1 MSFVHIIGEGTKMK
15 KKMKKFTAVVA
26 PVLAM
31 SVALTACS
39 GSGGEKKS
47 TTTSSGG
54 GEEKKSEIKYAAKQ
68 VLNRTENQEIPTMDV
83 SKSTDTLGSQILGN
97 TMEGLY
103 RLDKDNKPIPAAA
116 ESSTKSEDG
125 KKYTFKLRKDAKWSN
140 GDPVTAKD
148 FVYAW
153 QRLLDK
159 NTAAEYAFIAFYI
172 KNAEAINKGE
182 KPLTDLGA
190 KAVDDYT
197 LEVELEK
204 PVPYFLNLMA
214 FPSYYPLNEKFVKEK
229 GDKFGLEADT
239 TLYNGPFVMAS
250 WKHEQGWQLKKND
263 KYWDNKTVKLEE
275 INYSVVKEVATKVN
289 LYDTGSI
296 DFTLLSGEFVD
307 KYKSNKEEYGE
318 YSEASTF
325 FLRLNQKRNGQDTP
339 LKSKK
344 LREAIALSIDKKG
357 LANVILNNGS
367 KATDQLVPKGLATG
381 PDGKDYQDTFKNGLK
396 YNPKKGAAA
405 WEEAKKELGK
415 DQITIELLSY
425 DDGTAKKI
433 ADYFKDQIEKNLKGV
448 TVNTKIQPFKQ
459 KLKLESAQDYE
470 VSFAGWSPDYSDPM
484 TFIDM
489 FESKSPYN
497 QMSYSNPKYDEMVK
511 KAGNELLSDPK
522 KRWET
527 LGKAE
532 KLFLEEDAGLIPL
545 YQTGRAYVMKPNV
558 KGIVKHNI
566 SPEYSFKWAYVTEGK

>member
-396 YNPKKGAAA
+396 YDPKKGAAA
-405 WEEAKKELGK
+405 WEAAKKELGK
-415 DQITIELLSY
+415 DQVTIELLSY

>member
-1 MSFVHIIGEGTKMK
+1 MK

-159 NTAAEYAFIAFYI
+159 NTAAEYAFIAYYI

-396 YNPKKGAAA
+396 YDPKKGAAA

-415 DQITIELLSY
+415 DQVTIELLSY

-497 QMSYSNPKYDEMVK
+497 QMSYSNPKYDEMVA

-532 KLFLEEDAGLIPL
+532 KLFLEEDAGLVPL

>member
-1 MSFVHIIGEGTKMK
+1 MK
-15 KKMKKFTAVVA
+15 RKKMKKLTAVVV

-39 GSGGEKKS
+39 GSGGEKKT
-47 TTTSSGG
+47 TTTSNS
-54 GEEKKSEIKYAAKQ
+54 GEEKKSDIKYAAKQ
-68 VLNRTENQEIPTMDV
+68 VLNRTENQEIPTMDT
-83 SKSTDTLGSQILGN
+83 SKSTDTLGAQILGN

-148 FVYAW
+148 FVYGW

-159 NTAAEYAFIAFYI
+159 TTAAEYAFIAYYI

-182 KPLTDLGA
+182 KPVTELGA

-204 PVPYFLNLMA
+204 PVPYFLNLLA

-239 TLYNGPFVMAS
+239 TVYNGPFVMSS

-307 KYKSNKEEYGE
+307 KYKSNKDEYGE
-318 YSEASTF
+318 YAESSTF

-344 LREAIALSIDKKG
+344 LREAIALSVDKKG

-396 YNPKKGAAA
+396 QDTKKAAAA
-405 WEEAKKELGK
+405 WEEAKKELGT
-415 DQITIELLSY
+415 DQVTIELLSY

-433 ADYFKDQIEKNLKGV
+433 ADYVKDQIEKNLKGV
-448 TVNTKIQPFKQ
+448 TINTKIQPFKQ

-470 VSFAGWSPDYSDPM
+470 ISYAGWSPDYADPM

-497 QMSYSNPKYDEMVK
+497 QMSYSNPKYDEMVQ

-522 KRWET
+522 KRWEA

-532 KLFLEEDAGLIPL
+532 KLFLEEDAGLVPL
-545 YQTGRAYVMKPNV
+545 YQTGRSYVMKPNV

-566 SPEYSFKWAYVTEGK
+566 SPEYSFKWAYVTEDGGKK

>member
-1 MSFVHIIGEGTKMK
+1 MK

-31 SVALTACS
+31 SMALTACS

-47 TTTSSGG
+47 STTSSGG
-54 GEEKKSEIKYAAKQ
+54 GEENKSEIKYAAKQ
-68 VLNRTENQEIPTMDV
+68 VLNRTEQQEIPTMDT
-83 SKSTDTLGSQILGN
+83 SKSTDTLGAQILGN

-148 FVYAW
+148 FVYGW

-159 NTAAEYAFIAFYI
+159 NTAAEYAFIAYYI

-204 PVPYFLNLMA
+204 PVPYFLNLLA

-229 GDKFGLEADT
+229 GDKYGLEADT
-239 TLYNGPFVMAS
+239 TVYNGPFVMSS

-263 KYWDNKTVKLEE
+263 KYWDKKTVKLDE

-318 YSEASTF
+318 YAESSTF

-344 LREAIALSIDKKG
+344 LREAIALSVDKKG

-381 PDGKDYQDTFKNGLK
+381 PDGKDFQDTFKNGLK
-396 YNPKKGAAA
+396 YDPKKGAAA
-405 WEEAKKELGK
+405 WEAAKKELGK
-415 DQITIELLSY
+415 DQVTIELLSY

-433 ADYFKDQIEKNLKGV
+433 ADYVKDQIEKNLKGV
-448 TVNTKIQPFKQ
+448 TINTKIQPFKQ
-459 KLKLESAQDYE
+459 KLKLETAQDYE
-470 VSFAGWSPDYSDPM
+470 ISYAGWSPDYADPM

-497 QMSYSNPKYDEMVK
+497 QMSYSNAKYDDMVS
-511 KAGNELLSDPK
+511 KAGNELLADPK

-532 KLFLEEDAGLIPL
+532 KLFLEEDAGLVPL

>member
-1 MSFVHIIGEGTKMK
+1 MK

-31 SVALTACS
+31 SMALTACS
-39 GSGGEKKS
+39 GSGGEKKT

-54 GEEKKSEIKYAAKQ
+54 GDEKKSEIKYAAKQ
-68 VLNRTENQEIPTMDV
+68 VLNRTENQEIPTMDT
-83 SKSTDTLGSQILGN
+83 SKSTDTLGAQILGN

-159 NTAAEYAFIAFYI
+159 NTAAEYAFIAYYI

-204 PVPYFLNLMA
+204 PVPYFLNLVA

-229 GDKFGLEADT
+229 GDKYGLEADT
-239 TLYNGPFVMAS
+239 TLYNGPFVMSS

-307 KYKSNKEEYGE
+307 KYKSNKDEYGE

-344 LREAIALSIDKKG
+344 LREAIALSVDKKG

-381 PDGKDYQDTFKNGLK
+381 PDGKDFQDTFKNGLK
-396 YNPKKGAAA
+396 YDPKKGAAA

-415 DQITIELLSY
+415 DQVTIELLSY

-433 ADYFKDQIEKNLKGV
+433 ADYVKDQIEKNLKGV
-448 TVNTKIQPFKQ
+448 TINTKIQPFKQ
-459 KLKLESAQDYE
+459 KLKLETAQDYE
-470 VSFAGWSPDYSDPM
+470 ISYAGWSPDYADPM

-497 QMSYSNPKYDEMVK
+497 QMSYSNAKYDEMVQ
-511 KAGNELLSDPK
+511 KAGNELMGDAK

-532 KLFLEEDAGLIPL
+532 KLFLEEDAGLVPL

>member
-1 MSFVHIIGEGTKMK
+1 MK

-31 SVALTACS
+31 SMALTACS

-54 GEEKKSEIKYAAKQ
+54 GEEKKAEIKYAAKQ

-103 RLDKDNKPIPAAA
+103 RLDKDNKPIPAVA

-148 FVYAW
+148 FVYGW

-250 WKHEQGWQLKKND
+250 WKHEQGWQLKRND
-263 KYWDNKTVKLEE
+263 QYWDKKTVKLEE

-396 YNPKKGAAA
+396 YDPKKGAAA
-405 WEEAKKELGK
+405 WEAAKKELGK
-415 DQITIELLSY
+415 DQVTIELLNY
-425 DDGTAKKI
+425 DTGNAKKVGE
-433 ADYFKDQIEKNLKGV
+433 YVKDQIEKNLKGV
-448 TVNTKIQPFKQ
+448 TVNIKLQPFKQ
-459 KLKLESAQDYE
+459 KLKLESDQDYDF
-470 VSFAGWSPDYSDPM
+470 SYGGWNPDYADPM
-484 TFIDM
+484 TYLDM
-489 FESKSPYN
+489 FETKNSQN
-497 QMSYSNPKYDEMVK
+497 QMSYSNSKYDDIINKSKTEWM
-511 KAGNELLSDPK
+511 ADAK
-522 KRWET
+522 KRWTE

-532 KLFLEEDAGLIPL
+532 KLLLEEDVALVPL
-545 YQTGRAYVMKPNV
+545 YQSGRSYVMKPNV

-566 SPEYSFKWAYVTEGK
+566 SPEYSFKWAYVEEK

>member
-1 MSFVHIIGEGTKMK
+1 MK
-15 KKMKKFTAVVA
+15 RKKMKKLTAVVV

-39 GSGGEKKS
+39 GSGGEKKT
-47 TTTSSGG
+47 TTTSNS
-54 GEEKKSEIKYAAKQ
+54 GEEKKSDIKYAAKQ
-68 VLNRTENQEIPTMDV
+68 VLNRTENQEIPTMDT
-83 SKSTDTLGSQILGN
+83 SKSTDTLGAQILGN

-148 FVYAW
+148 FVFGW

-159 NTAAEYAFIAFYI
+159 NTAAEYAFIAYYI

-182 KPLTDLGA
+182 KPLTELGA

-204 PVPYFLNLMA
+204 PVPYFLNLLA

-229 GDKFGLEADT
+229 GEKFGLEADT
-239 TLYNGPFVMAS
+239 TLYNGPFVMSS

-307 KYKSNKEEYGE
+307 KYKSNKDEYGE
-318 YSEASTF
+318 YAESSTF

-344 LREAIALSIDKKG
+344 LREAIALSVDKKG

-367 KATDQLVPKGLATG
+367 KATDQLVPKGLAAG

-396 YNPKKGAAA
+396 YDLKKGAAA

-415 DQITIELLSY
+415 DQVTIELLNY
-425 DDGTAKKI
+425 DTGNAKKVGE
-433 ADYFKDQIEKNLKGV
+433 YVKDQIEKNLKGV
-448 TVNTKIQPFKQ
+448 TVNIKLQPFKQ
-459 KLKLESAQDYE
+459 KLKLESEQDYDF
-470 VSFAGWSPDYSDPM
+470 SYGGWNPDYADPM
-484 TFIDM
+484 TYLDM
-489 FESKSPYN
+489 FETKNSQN
-497 QMSYSNPKYDEMVK
+497 QMSYSNSKYDDIINKSKTEWM
-511 KAGNELLSDPK
+511 ADAK
-522 KRWET
+522 KRWTE

-532 KLFLEEDAGLIPL
+532 KLLLEEDVALIPL
-545 YQTGRAYVMKPNV
+545 YQSGKSYVMKQNV

-566 SPEYSFKWAYVTEGK
+566 SPEYSFKWAYVEEK

>member
-1 MSFVHIIGEGTKMK
+1 
-15 KKMKKFTAVVA
+15 MKKFTAVVA

-31 SVALTACS
+31 SMALTACS

-54 GEEKKSEIKYAAKQ
+54 GEEKKAEIKYAAKQ

-103 RLDKDNKPIPAAA
+103 RLDKDNKPIPAVA

-148 FVYAW
+148 FVYGW

-250 WKHEQGWQLKKND
+250 WKHEQGWQLKRND
-263 KYWDNKTVKLEE
+263 QYWDKKTVKLEE

-396 YNPKKGAAA
+396 YDPKKGAAA
-405 WEEAKKELGK
+405 WEVAKKELGK
-415 DQITIELLSY
+415 DQVTIELLSY

-497 QMSYSNPKYDEMVK
+497 QMSYSNPKYDEMVA

>member
-1 MSFVHIIGEGTKMK
+1 MK
-15 KKMKKFTAVVA
+15 RKKMKKLTAVVV

-39 GSGGEKKS
+39 GSGGEKKA
-47 TTTSSGG
+47 TTTSNS
-54 GEEKKSEIKYAAKQ
+54 GEEKKSDIKYAAKQ
-68 VLNRTENQEIPTMDV
+68 VLNRTENQEIPTMDT
-83 SKSTDTLGSQILGN
+83 SKSTDTLGAQILGN

-140 GDPVTAKD
+140 GEPVTAKD
-148 FVYAW
+148 FVYGW

-159 NTAAEYAFIAFYI
+159 NTAAEYAFIAYYI

-182 KPLTDLGA
+182 KPGTELGA

-204 PVPYFLNLMA
+204 PVPYFLNLLA

-229 GDKFGLEADT
+229 GEKFGLEADT

-307 KYKSNKEEYGE
+307 KYKSNKDEYGE
-318 YSEASTF
+318 YSEASTY

-396 YNPKKGAAA
+396 YDVKKGAAA

-415 DQITIELLSY
+415 DQVTIELLSY

-448 TVNTKIQPFKQ
+448 TVTTKIQPFKQ

-497 QMSYSNPKYDEMVK
+497 QMGYSNPKYDEMVQ

-532 KLFLEEDAGLIPL
+532 KLFLEEDAGLVPL
-545 YQTGRAYVMKPNV
+545 YQTGRSYVMKPNV

-566 SPEYSFKWAYVTEGK
+566 SPEYSFKWAYVTEDGGKK

>member
-1 MSFVHIIGEGTKMK
+1 MK
-15 KKMKKFTAVVA
+15 RKKMKKLTAVVV

-39 GSGGEKKS
+39 GSGGEKKT
-47 TTTSSGG
+47 TTTSNS
-54 GEEKKSEIKYAAKQ
+54 GEEKKSDIKYAAKQ
-68 VLNRTENQEIPTMDV
+68 VLNRTENQEIPTMDT
-83 SKSTDTLGSQILGN
+83 SKSTDTLGAQILGN

-148 FVYAW
+148 FVFGW

-159 NTAAEYAFIAFYI
+159 NTAAEYAFIAYYI

-182 KPLTDLGA
+182 KPVTELGA

-204 PVPYFLNLMA
+204 PVPYFLNLLA

-229 GDKFGLEADT
+229 GDKYGLEADT
-239 TLYNGPFVMAS
+239 TVYNGPFVMSS

-263 KYWDNKTVKLEE
+263 KYWDKKTVKLEE

-318 YSEASTF
+318 YAESSTF

-344 LREAIALSIDKKG
+344 LREAIALSVDKKG

-415 DQITIELLSY
+415 DQVTIELLSY

-433 ADYFKDQIEKNLKGV
+433 ADYVKDQIEKNLKGV
-448 TVNTKIQPFKQ
+448 TINTKIQPFKQ
-459 KLKLESAQDYE
+459 KLKLETAQDYE
-470 VSFAGWSPDYSDPM
+470 ISYAGWSPDYADPM

-497 QMSYSNPKYDEMVK
+497 QMSYSNPKYDEMVG
-511 KAGNELLSDPK
+511 KAGNELMSDAK

-532 KLFLEEDAGLIPL
+532 KLFLEEDAGLVPL
-545 YQTGRAYVMKPNV
+545 YQTGRSYVMKPNV

-566 SPEYSFKWAYVTEGK
+566 SPEYSFKWAYVTEADGKK

>member
-1 MSFVHIIGEGTKMK
+1 MGEATKMK

-31 SVALTACS
+31 SMALTACS

-396 YNPKKGAAA
+396 YDPKKGAAA
-405 WEEAKKELGK
+405 WEAAKKELGK
-415 DQITIELLSY
+415 DQVTIELLSY

-497 QMSYSNPKYDEMVK
+497 QMSYSNPKYDEMVA

-532 KLFLEEDAGLIPL
+532 KLFLEEDAGLVPL

>member
-1 MSFVHIIGEGTKMK
+1 MK
-15 KKMKKFTAVVA
+15 RKKMKKLTAVVV
-26 PVLAM
+26 PVLTM

-39 GSGGEKKS
+39 GSGGEKK
-47 TTTSSGG
+47 TITTSNS
-54 GEEKKSEIKYAAKQ
+54 GEEKKSDIKYAAKQ
-68 VLNRTENQEIPTMDV
+68 VLNRTENQEIPTMDT
-83 SKSTDTLGSQILGN
+83 SKSTDTLGAQILGN

-140 GDPVTAKD
+140 GESVTAKD
-148 FVYAW
+148 FVYGW

-159 NTAAEYAFIAFYI
+159 NTAAEYAFIAYYI

-182 KPLTDLGA
+182 KPATELGA

-204 PVPYFLNLMA
+204 PVPYFLNLLA

-229 GDKFGLEADT
+229 GDKYGLEADT
-239 TLYNGPFVMAS
+239 TVYNGPFVMSS

-263 KYWDNKTVKLEE
+263 KYWDKKTVKLEE

-307 KYKSNKEEYGE
+307 KYKSNKDEYGE

-344 LREAIALSIDKKG
+344 LREAIALSVDKKG

-396 YNPKKGAAA
+396 YDPKKGAAA
-405 WEEAKKELGK
+405 WEAAKKELGK
-415 DQITIELLSY
+415 DQVTIELLSY

-433 ADYFKDQIEKNLKGV
+433 ADYVKDQIEKNLKGV
-448 TVNTKIQPFKQ
+448 TINTKIQPFKQ
-459 KLKLESAQDYE
+459 KLKLETAQDYE
-470 VSFAGWSPDYSDPM
+470 ISYAGWSPDYADPM

-497 QMSYSNPKYDEMVK
+497 QMSYSNPKYDEMVG
-511 KAGNELLSDPK
+511 KAGNELMGDAK

-532 KLFLEEDAGLIPL
+532 KLFLEEDAGLVPL
-545 YQTGRAYVMKPNV
+545 YQTGRSYVMKPNV

-566 SPEYSFKWAYVTEGK
+566 SPEYSFKWAYVTEDGGKK

>member
-1 MSFVHIIGEGTKMK
+1 MK

-31 SVALTACS
+31 SMALTACS

-159 NTAAEYAFIAFYI
+159 NTAAEYAFIAYYI

-190 KAVDDYT
+190 KAIDDYT

-396 YNPKKGAAA
+396 YDPKKGAAA
-405 WEEAKKELGK
+405 WEAAKKELGK
-415 DQITIELLSY
+415 DQVTIELLSY

-470 VSFAGWSPDYSDPM
+470 ISFAGWSPDYSDPM

-511 KAGNELLSDPK
+511 KAGNELMSDAK

-532 KLFLEEDAGLIPL
+532 KLLLEEDAGMVPL
-545 YQTGRAYVMKPNV
+545 YQTGRAYVMKPNI

>member
-1 MSFVHIIGEGTKMK
+1 MK

-31 SVALTACS
+31 SMALTACS
-39 GSGGEKKS
+39 GSGGEKKT

-54 GEEKKSEIKYAAKQ
+54 GDEKKSEIKYAAKQ
-68 VLNRTENQEIPTMDV
+68 VLNRTENQEIPTMDT
-83 SKSTDTLGSQILGN
+83 SKSTDTLGAQILGN

-159 NTAAEYAFIAFYI
+159 NTAAEYAFIAYYI

-204 PVPYFLNLMA
+204 PVPYFLNLVA

-229 GDKFGLEADT
+229 GDKYGLEADT
-239 TLYNGPFVMAS
+239 TLYNGPFVMSS

-307 KYKSNKEEYGE
+307 KYKSNKDEYGE

-344 LREAIALSIDKKG
+344 LREAIALSVDKKG

-415 DQITIELLSY
+415 DQVTIELLSY

-433 ADYFKDQIEKNLKGV
+433 ADYVKDQIEKNLKGV
-448 TVNTKIQPFKQ
+448 TINTKIQPFKQ
-459 KLKLESAQDYE
+459 KLKLETAQDYE
-470 VSFAGWSPDYSDPM
+470 ISYAGWSPDYADPM

-497 QMSYSNPKYDEMVK
+497 QMSYSNAKYDEMVQ
-511 KAGNELLSDPK
+511 KAGNELMGDAK

-532 KLFLEEDAGLIPL
+532 KLFLEEDAGLVPL

-566 SPEYSFKWAYVTEGK
+566 SPEYSFKWAYVTEEK

>member
-1 MSFVHIIGEGTKMK
+1 MK
-15 KKMKKFTAVVA
+15 RKKMKKLTAVVV

-39 GSGGEKKS
+39 GSGGEKKT
-47 TTTSSGG
+47 TTTSNS
-54 GEEKKSEIKYAAKQ
+54 GEEKKSDIKYAAKQ
-68 VLNRTENQEIPTMDV
+68 VLNRTENQEIPTMDT
-83 SKSTDTLGSQILGN
+83 SKSTDTLGAQILGN

-148 FVYAW
+148 FIYGW

-159 NTAAEYAFIAFYI
+159 NTAAEYAFIAYYI

-182 KPLTDLGA
+182 KPATELGA

-204 PVPYFLNLMA
+204 PVPYFLNLLA

-229 GDKFGLEADT
+229 GEKFGLEADT

-307 KYKSNKEEYGE
+307 KYKSNKDEYGE
-318 YSEASTF
+318 YAESSTF

-344 LREAIALSIDKKG
+344 LREAIALSVDKKG

-396 YNPKKGAAA
+396 QDTKKAAAA

-415 DQITIELLSY
+415 DQVTIELLSY

-433 ADYFKDQIEKNLKGV
+433 ADYVKDQIEKNLKGV
-448 TVNTKIQPFKQ
+448 TINTKIQPFKQ

-470 VSFAGWSPDYSDPM
+470 ISYAGWSPDYADPM

-497 QMSYSNPKYDEMVK
+497 QMSYSNPKYDEMVQ

-522 KRWET
+522 KRWEA

-532 KLFLEEDAGLIPL
+532 KLFLEEDAGLVPL
-545 YQTGRAYVMKPNV
+545 YQTGRSYVMKPNV

-566 SPEYSFKWAYVTEGK
+566 SPEYSFKWAYVTEDGGKK

>member
-1 MSFVHIIGEGTKMK
+1 MK

-357 LANVILNNGS
+357 LATVILNNGS

-396 YNPKKGAAA
+396 YDPKKGAAA
-405 WEEAKKELGK
+405 WEAAKKELGK
-415 DQITIELLSY
+415 DQVTIELLSY

-497 QMSYSNPKYDEMVK
+497 QMSYSNPKYDEMVA

-532 KLFLEEDAGLIPL
+532 KLFLEEDAGLVPL

-566 SPEYSFKWAYVTEGK
+566 SPEYSFKWAYVTEEK

>member
-1 MSFVHIIGEGTKMK
+1 MK
-15 KKMKKFTAVVA
+15 KLTAVVV

-39 GSGGEKKS
+39 GSGGEKKT
-47 TTTSSGG
+47 TTTSNS
-54 GEEKKSEIKYAAKQ
+54 GEEKKSDIKYAAKQ
-68 VLNRTENQEIPTMDV
+68 VLNRTENQEIPTMDT
-83 SKSTDTLGSQILGN
+83 SKSTDTLGAQILGN

-148 FVYAW
+148 FVFAW

-159 NTAAEYAFIAFYI
+159 NTAAEYAFIAYYI

-182 KPLTDLGA
+182 KPATELGA

-204 PVPYFLNLMA
+204 PVPYFLNLLA

-229 GDKFGLEADT
+229 GDKYGLEADT
-239 TLYNGPFVMAS
+239 TVYNGPFVMSS

-263 KYWDNKTVKLEE
+263 KYWDKKTVKLEE

-318 YSEASTF
+318 YAESSTF

-344 LREAIALSIDKKG
+344 LREAIALSVDKKG

-415 DQITIELLSY
+415 DQVTIELLSY

-433 ADYFKDQIEKNLKGV
+433 ADYVKDQIEKNLKGV
-448 TVNTKIQPFKQ
+448 TINTKIQPFKQ
-459 KLKLESAQDYE
+459 KLKLETAQDYE
-470 VSFAGWSPDYSDPM
+470 ISYAGWSPDYADPM

-497 QMSYSNPKYDEMVK
+497 QMSYSNPKYDEMVG
-511 KAGNELLSDPK
+511 KAGNELMSDAK

-532 KLFLEEDAGLIPL
+532 KLFLEEDAGLVPL
-545 YQTGRAYVMKPNV
+545 YQTGRSYVMKPNV

-566 SPEYSFKWAYVTEGK
+566 SPEYSFKWAYVTEDGGKK

>member
-1 MSFVHIIGEGTKMK
+1 MK
-15 KKMKKFTAVVA
+15 KLTAVVV

-39 GSGGEKKS
+39 GSGGEKKT
-47 TTTSSGG
+47 TTTSNS
-54 GEEKKSEIKYAAKQ
+54 GEEKKADIKYAAKQ
-68 VLNRTENQEIPTMDV
+68 VLNRTENQEIPTMDT
-83 SKSTDTLGSQILGN
+83 SKSTDTLGAQILGN

-140 GDPVTAKD
+140 GEPVTAKD
-148 FVYAW
+148 FVYGW

-159 NTAAEYAFIAFYI
+159 NTAAEYAFIAYYI

-182 KPLTDLGA
+182 KPGTELGA

-204 PVPYFLNLMA
+204 PVPYFLNLLA

-229 GDKFGLEADT
+229 GEKFGLEADT

-307 KYKSNKEEYGE
+307 KYKSNKDEYGE

-396 YNPKKGAAA
+396 YDVKKGAAA

-415 DQITIELLSY
+415 DQVTIELLSY

-497 QMSYSNPKYDEMVK
+497 QMSYSNPKYDEMVQ

-532 KLFLEEDAGLIPL
+532 KLFLEEDAGLVPL
-545 YQTGRAYVMKPNV
+545 YQTGRSYVMKPNV

-566 SPEYSFKWAYVTEGK
+566 SPEYSFKWAYVTEDGGKK

>member
-1 MSFVHIIGEGTKMK
+1 
-15 KKMKKFTAVVA
+15 
-26 PVLAM
+26 
-31 SVALTACS
+31 
-39 GSGGEKKS
+39 
-47 TTTSSGG
+47 
-54 GEEKKSEIKYAAKQ
+54 
-68 VLNRTENQEIPTMDV
+68 MDT
-83 SKSTDTLGSQILGN
+83 SKSTDTLGAQILGN
-97 TMEGLY
+97 TMEDLY
-103 RLDKDNKPIPAAA
+103 RLDKDNKSIPAAA

-125 KKYTFKLRKDAKWSN
+125 KKYTSKLRKDAKWSN

-148 FVYAW
+148 FVYGW

-239 TLYNGPFVMAS
+239 TLYNGPFVMSS

-263 KYWDNKTVKLEE
+263 KYWDKKTVKLEE

-318 YSEASTF
+318 YAESSTF

-344 LREAIALSIDKKG
+344 LREAIALSVDKKG

-381 PDGKDYQDTFKNGLK
+381 PCGKNYQGAFKNGLK
-396 YNPKKGAAA
+396 YDPKKGAAA
-405 WEEAKKELGK
+405 WEAAEKELGK
-415 DQITIELLSY
+415 DQVTIELLSY

-433 ADYFKDQIEKNLKGV
+433 ADYVKDQIEKNLKGV
-448 TVNTKIQPFKQ
+448 TINTKIQPFKQ
-459 KLKLESAQDYE
+459 KLKLETAQDYE
-470 VSFAGWSPDYSDPM
+470 ISYAGWSPDYADPM

-497 QMSYSNPKYDEMVK
+497 QMSYSNPKYDEMVG
-511 KAGNELLSDPK
+511 KAGNELMSDAK

-532 KLFLEEDAGLIPL
+532 KLFLEEDAGLVPL
-545 YQTGRAYVMKPNV
+545 YQTGRSYVMKPNV

-566 SPEYSFKWAYVTEGK
+566 SSEYSFKWAYVTEDGGKNKVKCFLVCIRE

>member
-1 MSFVHIIGEGTKMK
+1 MK

-31 SVALTACS
+31 SMALTACS
-39 GSGGEKKS
+39 GSGGEKKT

-54 GEEKKSEIKYAAKQ
+54 EDKKSDIKYAAKQ
-68 VLNRTENQEIPTMDV
+68 VLNRTENQEIPTMDT
-83 SKSTDTLGSQILGN
+83 SKSTDTLGAQILGN

-148 FVYAW
+148 FVFAW

-159 NTAAEYAFIAFYI
+159 NTAAEYAFIAYYI

-182 KPLTDLGA
+182 KPVTELGA

-204 PVPYFLNLMA
+204 PVPYFLNLLA

-229 GDKFGLEADT
+229 GDKYGLEADT
-239 TLYNGPFVMAS
+239 TVYNGPFVMAS

-307 KYKSNKEEYGE
+307 KYKSNKDEYGE

-344 LREAIALSIDKKG
+344 LREAIALSVDKKG

-396 YNPKKGAAA
+396 YDPKNGAAA
-405 WEEAKKELGK
+405 WEAAKKELGK
-415 DQITIELLSY
+415 DQVTIELLSY

-433 ADYFKDQIEKNLKGV
+433 ADYVKDQIEKNLKGV
-448 TVNTKIQPFKQ
+448 TINTKIQPFKQ
-459 KLKLESAQDYE
+459 KLKLETAQDYE
-470 VSFAGWSPDYSDPM
+470 ISYAGWSPDYADPM

-497 QMSYSNPKYDEMVK
+497 QMSYSNAKYDDMVE
-511 KAGNELLSDPK
+511 KAGNELMGDAK

-532 KLFLEEDAGLIPL
+532 KLFLEEDAGLVPL

>member
-1 MSFVHIIGEGTKMK
+1 MK

-31 SVALTACS
+31 SMALTACS
-39 GSGGEKKS
+39 GSGGEKKT

-54 GEEKKSEIKYAAKQ
+54 EDKKSDIKYAAKQ
-68 VLNRTENQEIPTMDV
+68 VLNRTENQEIPTMDT
-83 SKSTDTLGSQILGN
+83 SKSTDTLGAQILGN

-148 FVYAW
+148 FVFAW

-159 NTAAEYAFIAFYI
+159 NTAAEYAFIAYYI

-182 KPLTDLGA
+182 KPLTELGA

-204 PVPYFLNLMA
+204 PVPYFLNLLA

-229 GDKFGLEADT
+229 GDKYGLEADT
-239 TLYNGPFVMAS
+239 TVYNGPFVMSS

-307 KYKSNKEEYGE
+307 KYKSNKDEYGE

-344 LREAIALSIDKKG
+344 LREAIALSVDKKG

-396 YNPKKGAAA
+396 YDPKKGAAA
-405 WEEAKKELGK
+405 WEAAKKELGK
-415 DQITIELLSY
+415 DQVTIELLSY

-433 ADYFKDQIEKNLKGV
+433 ADYVKDQIEKNLKGV
-448 TVNTKIQPFKQ
+448 TINTKIQPFKQ
-459 KLKLESAQDYE
+459 KLKLETAQDYE
-470 VSFAGWSPDYSDPM
+470 ISYAGWSPDYADPM

-497 QMSYSNPKYDEMVK
+497 QMSYSNAKYDDMVS
-511 KAGNELLSDPK
+511 KAGNELMGDAK

-532 KLFLEEDAGLIPL
+532 KLFLEEDAGLVPL

>member
-1 MSFVHIIGEGTKMK
+1 MK

-31 SVALTACS
+31 SMALTACS
-39 GSGGEKKS
+39 GSGGEKKT
-47 TTTSSGG
+47 TTTSNGG
-54 GEEKKSEIKYAAKQ
+54 GEENKSEIKYAAKQ
-68 VLNRTENQEIPTMDV
+68 VLNRTENQEIPTMDT

-148 FVYAW
+148 FVFAW

-159 NTAAEYAFIAFYI
+159 NTASEYAFIAYYI

-204 PVPYFLNLMA
+204 PVPYFLNLLA

-229 GDKFGLEADT
+229 GDKYGLEADT
-239 TLYNGPFVMAS
+239 TVYNGPFVMSS

-263 KYWDNKTVKLEE
+263 KYWDKKTVKLEE

-307 KYKSNKEEYGE
+307 KYKSNKDEYGE

-344 LREAIALSIDKKG
+344 LREAIALSVDKKG

-381 PDGKDYQDTFKNGLK
+381 PDGKDFQDTFKNGLK
-396 YNPKKGAAA
+396 YDPKKGAAA
-405 WEEAKKELGK
+405 WEAAKKELGK
-415 DQITIELLSY
+415 DQVTIELLSY

-433 ADYFKDQIEKNLKGV
+433 ADYVKDQIEKNLKGV
-448 TVNTKIQPFKQ
+448 TINIKIQPFKQ
-459 KLKLESAQDYE
+459 KLKLETAQDYE
-470 VSFAGWSPDYSDPM
+470 ISYAGWSPDYADPM

-497 QMSYSNPKYDEMVK
+497 QMSYSNAKYDEMVQK
-511 KAGNELLSDPK
+511 SGNELMSDAK

-532 KLFLEEDAGLIPL
+532 KLFLEEDAGLVPL

>member
-1 MSFVHIIGEGTKMK
+1 MK
-15 KKMKKFTAVVA
+15 KLTAVVV

-39 GSGGEKKS
+39 GSGGEKKT
-47 TTTSSGG
+47 TTTSNS
-54 GEEKKSEIKYAAKQ
+54 GEEKKSDIKYAAKQ
-68 VLNRTENQEIPTMDV
+68 VLNRTENQEIPTMDT
-83 SKSTDTLGSQILGN
+83 SKSTDTLGAQILGN

-148 FVYAW
+148 FVYGW

-159 NTAAEYAFIAFYI
+159 NTAAEYAFIAYYI

-182 KPLTDLGA
+182 KPATELGA

-204 PVPYFLNLMA
+204 PVPYFLNLLA

-229 GDKFGLEADT
+229 GEKFGLEADT
-239 TLYNGPFVMAS
+239 TVYNGPFVMAS

-307 KYKSNKEEYGE
+307 KYKANKDEYGE
-318 YSEASTF
+318 YAESSTF

-344 LREAIALSIDKKG
+344 LREAIALSVDKKG

-396 YNPKKGAAA
+396 QDTKKAAAA

-415 DQITIELLSY
+415 DQVTIELLSY

-433 ADYFKDQIEKNLKGV
+433 ADYVKDQIEKNLKGV
-448 TVNTKIQPFKQ
+448 TINTKIQPFKQ

-470 VSFAGWSPDYSDPM
+470 ISYAGWSPDYADPM

-489 FESKSPYN
+489 FDSKSPYN
-497 QMSYSNPKYDEMVK
+497 QMSYSNPKYDEMVQ

-532 KLFLEEDAGLIPL
+532 KLFLEEDAGLVPL
-545 YQTGRAYVMKPNV
+545 YQTGRSYVMKPNV

-566 SPEYSFKWAYVTEGK
+566 SPEYSFKWAYVTEDGGKK

>member
-396 YNPKKGAAA
+396 YDPKKGAAA
-405 WEEAKKELGK
+405 WEAAKKELGK
-415 DQITIELLSY
+415 DQVTIELLSY
-425 DDGTAKKI
+425 DDGTEKKI

-497 QMSYSNPKYDEMVK
+497 QMSYSNPKYDEMVA

-532 KLFLEEDAGLIPL
+532 KLFLEEDAGLVPL

>member
-1 MSFVHIIGEGTKMK
+1 
-15 KKMKKFTAVVA
+15 MKKFTAVVA

-31 SVALTACS
+31 SMALTACS

-159 NTAAEYAFIAFYI
+159 NTAAEYAFIAYYI

-396 YNPKKGAAA
+396 YDPKKGAAA
-405 WEEAKKELGK
+405 WEAAKKELGK
-415 DQITIELLSY
+415 DQVTIELLSY

-470 VSFAGWSPDYSDPM
+470 ISFAGWSPDYSDPM

-511 KAGNELLSDPK
+511 KAGNELMSDAK

-532 KLFLEEDAGLIPL
+532 KLLLEEDAGMVPL
-545 YQTGRAYVMKPNV
+545 YQTGRAYVMKPNI